1 MFCSRCG
8 KTVNPEATKCKYC
21 ETPIGES
28 RFEGVPYTSAQ
39 CHIVPGDNRP
49 AYQPRAY
56 TRTTYTGGDY
66 EEQYDG
72 EADVATSYRPV
83 YDPHSVPEEVRDELK
98 AEAEQR
104 KQEEL
109 EAARAEEAGR
119 EMSEEDIIM
128 AQMPPIDINDIE
140 DFDISKIKARP
151 IVAQNPR
158 GFSSEVEEYVRKL
171 EQDSERPARRGK
183 HLSADD
189 PYRAAV
195 ESEAPM
201 DEEEVSDDDDS
212 YYDDSRGIDVRR
224 IVTIVAALIA
234 VAALVVAGVY
244 IAPRLLGKFKEEATV
259 PIEGVSLELYNSG
272 IELLEKHTGQ
282 EYIDGVLTTY
292 ENGGYVALT
301 TRLNSDQAEITALMP
316 ENPSTNDQ
324 LFIDAISKIQ
334 DDIGSA
340 ITMDAVEKQ
349 STGVVASQDSQER
362 WASVNESVTGLKA
375 VNSASGLSSIVAG
388 ERIVAVIETPTPE
401 PLATPAPQYT
411 SLSKGDDS
419 DDVRAMQQRLYDLGY
434 LEDEPDGKFGN
445 NTQTAVKLFQQQ
457 AGLEVTGVADN
468 DTQTA
473 LYADDAP
480 MTADAKITPVP
491 APTDEP
497 LQPAEV
503 GGDTVADDTPAEG
516 DGAQ

>member
-21 ETPIGES
+21 EMPIGES

-39 CHIVPGDNRP
+39 CQIAPGENRS

-104 KQEEL
+104 RQEEL
-109 EAARAEEAGR
+109 EAAQAEEAGR

-128 AQMPPIDINDIE
+128 AQMPQIDINDIK

-151 IVAQNPR
+151 IVAQNPK

-189 PYRAAV
+189 PYRDEAGP
-195 ESEAPM
+195 EAPM
-201 DEEEVSDDDDS
+201 DEEEVSDDDDN
-212 YYDDSRGIDVRR
+212 YYGDSHGIDVRR

-272 IELLEKHTGQ
+272 IDLIEKHTGQ
-282 EYIDGVLTTY
+282 EYIDGVLATY

-349 STGVVASQDSQER
+349 STGVIASQESQER

-375 VNSASGLSSIVAG
+375 VNSASGLSAIVAG
-388 ERIVAVIETPTPE
+388 ERIVAIIETPTPE
-401 PLATPAPQYT
+401 PLTTPEPQYT
-411 SLSKGDDS
+411 SLAKGDDS

-457 AGLEVTGVADN
+457 AGLAVTGVADN
-468 DTQTA
+468 ETQTA

-491 APTDEP
+491 DPTDEP
-497 LQPAEV
+497 LQPAEA
-503 GGDTVADDTPAEG
+503 GGEDGTDDSAEG
-516 DGAQ
+516 GAQ

>member
-8 KTVNPEATKCKYC
+8 KTVDPEAAKCKYC

-39 CHIVPGDNRP
+39 RHIVPGENTT

-72 EADVATSYRPV
+72 ETDVATSYRPV
-83 YDPHSVPEEVRDELK
+83 YDPHSVPEEVRDELE
-98 AEAEQR
+98 AEAER
-104 KQEEL
+104 RRQEEL
-109 EAARAEEAGR
+109 EAAQAEQAQQ
-119 EMSEEDIIM
+119 EMSEEDMIM
-128 AQMPPIDINDIE
+128 AQMPPIDINDIK

-151 IVAQNPR
+151 IVAQNPK

-189 PYRAAV
+189 PYSADV
-195 ESEAPM
+195 EPEAPM
-201 DEEEVSDDDDS
+201 DEEEASDDDDG
-212 YYDDSRGIDVRR
+212 YYDEPRGFDIRR
-224 IVTIVAALIA
+224 ILTIIAALIA
-234 VAALVVAGVY
+234 VAALVVVGVY

-282 EYIDGVLTTY
+282 EYIDGVMATY

-301 TRLNSDQAEITALMP
+301 TRLSSDKAEITALMP
-316 ENPSTNDQ
+316 ENPSTNDR

-349 STGVVASQDSQER
+349 TNGVIASQESQER
-362 WASVNESVTGLKA
+362 WASVNESVTGIKA

-388 ERIVAVIETPTPE
+388 ERIVAIIETPTPE
-401 PLATPAPQYT
+401 PLTTPAPQYT

-419 DDVRAMQQRLYDLGY
+419 EDVKAMQQRLYDLGF

-491 APTDEP
+491 EATEEP
-497 LQPAEV
+497 LQPAEATDADMA
-503 GGDTVADDTPAEG
+503 GDNAE
-516 DGAQ
+516 

>member
-8 KTVNPEATKCKYC
+8 KTLNPEATKCEYC

-39 CHIVPGDNRP
+39 CQIAPGENQS

-72 EADVATSYRPV
+72 ETDVATSYRPV
-83 YDPHSVPEEVRDELK
+83 YDPHSVPEEVRDELE

-104 KQEEL
+104 RQEEL
-109 EAARAEEAGR
+109 EAAQAEEAER

-128 AQMPPIDINDIE
+128 AQMPQIDINDIK

-151 IVAQNPR
+151 IVAQNPK

-171 EQDSERPARRGK
+171 EQGPERPARRGR

-189 PYRAAV
+189 PYRDAT
-195 ESEAPM
+195 EPEAPI
-201 DEEEVSDDDDS
+201 EEEEIYDDDDG
-212 YYDDSRGIDVRR
+212 YYGESRGMDVRR
-224 IVTIVAALIA
+224 IITIVAVLVV
-234 VAALVVAGVY
+234 VAALVVAGIY
-244 IAPRLLGKFKEEATV
+244 IAPGLLGKFREEATV

-272 IELLEKHTGQ
+272 IDLIEKHTSQ
-282 EYIDGVLTTY
+282 EYIDGVLATY

-324 LFIDAISKIQ
+324 LFIDALSKIQ

-349 STGVVASQDSQER
+349 STGVITSQESQER
-362 WASVNESVTGLKA
+362 WTSVNESVTGLKA
-375 VNSASGLSSIVAG
+375 VNSASGLSAIVAG

-401 PLATPAPQYT
+401 PLTTPAPQYT

-419 DDVRAMQQRLYDLGY
+419 EDVKAMQQRLYDLGY

-457 AGLEVTGVADN
+457 AGIEVTGVADN
-468 DTQTA
+468 ETQTA

-480 MTADAKITPVP
+480 MTADAKITA
-491 APTDEP
+491 APEQTDDL

-503 GGDTVADDTPAEG
+503 SGGADTEGTADG

>member
-8 KTVNPEATKCKYC
+8 KTVDPEATKCKYC

-39 CHIVPGDNRP
+39 SHIVPGEDSS
-49 AYQPRAY
+49 AFHPRTY

-72 EADVATSYRPV
+72 DADVATSYRPV
-83 YDPHSVPEEVRDELK
+83 YDPHSVPEEVRDEL
-98 AEAEQR
+98 EAEEER
-104 KQEEL
+104 RRQEEL
-109 EAARAEEAGR
+109 EAARAEEAAQ
-119 EMSEEDIIM
+119 EMTEEEMIM
-128 AQMPPIDINDIE
+128 AQMPPIDINDIK

-171 EQDSERPARRGK
+171 EQDSGRPSRRGK
-183 HLSADD
+183 HLSAND
-189 PYRAAV
+189 PYRDEA
-195 ESEAPM
+195 EPEAPM
-201 DEEEVSDDDDS
+201 DEEEVTDDDDD
-212 YYDDSRGIDVRR
+212 YFEESRGLDIKR
-224 IVTIVAALIA
+224 ILTIVAALVA
-234 VAALVVAGVY
+234 VAALVVAGIY
-244 IAPRLLGKFKEEATV
+244 IAPKLLGKFRQEATV

-272 IELLEKHTGQ
+272 IDLIEKHTGQ
-282 EYIDGVLTTY
+282 EYVDGVLATY

-324 LFIDAISKIQ
+324 LFIDAVSKIQ

-349 STGVVASQDSQER
+349 STGVIASQDSQER
-362 WASVNESVTGLKA
+362 WANVNESITAIKA
-375 VNSASGLSSIVAG
+375 VNSASGLSAIVAG

-401 PLATPAPQYT
+401 PLTTPAPQYT
-411 SLSKGDDS
+411 TLSKGDDS
-419 DDVRAMQQRLYDLGY
+419 EDVKAMQQRLYDLGY
-434 LEDEPDGKFGN
+434 LEDEADGKFGN

-468 DTQTA
+468 DTQTV
-473 LYADDAP
+473 LFSDDAP

-491 APTDEP
+491 DPTDEP
-497 LQPAEV
+497 LQPAEI
-503 GGDTVADDTPAEG
+503 GNDAGADNGAEG